1 MNGKKLNPH
10 SKVETISK
18 LTCNSQSLQNHFSRA
33 RIKIFTWKL
42 NDQTSD
48 RVSELR
54 VHYPNSLIYAFQM
67 LTWMSARKRTLI
79 FDFGVFFHYINGIKP
94 EEYMAGNLWL

>member
-1 MNGKKLNPH
+1 MP
-10 SKVETISK
+10 K
-18 LTCNSQSLQNHFSRA
+18 LTVRSQFLQNYYSGA

-42 NDQTSD
+42 NDQTFD

-79 FDFGVFFHYINGIKP
+79 FDFGVFFHYINGIKT
-94 EEYMAGNLWL
+94 EEYMVGNLWL